1 MTTMAKRFMH
11 LLPPM
16 AVVLVGLL
24 LWTCVT
30 ALAAVGSPP
39 TGPCGPAT
47 AEEISSGKAPLA
59 GLWAPVQP
67 TVALPIAPSTF
78 TRFLPPIP
86 SSVRLDLLWG
96 NFVSRAPP
104 LS

>member
-1 MTTMAKRFMH
+1 MGKRFVR

-16 AVVLVGLL
+16 AAVLVGVVLGI
-24 LWTCVT
+24 CVT

-39 TGPCGPAT
+39 TGTCGPGT
-47 AEEISSGKAPLA
+47 AEEISSGKAPLV
-59 GLWAPVQP
+59 GLWAQAQP
-67 TVALPIAPSTF
+67 TVALPIPPSAF

-86 SSVRLDLLWG
+86 SPVRLDLLWG
-96 NFVSRAPP
+96 DFVSRAPP

>member
-1 MTTMAKRFMH
+1 MSQRSTHIISLMA
-11 LLPPM
+11 LVM
-16 AVVLVGLL
+16 AGLFL
-24 LWTCVT
+24 GTCVT

-39 TGPCGPAT
+39 TGTCGPGT
-47 AEEISSGKAPLA
+47 AEEISSGKAPLV

-67 TVALPIAPSTF
+67 TFALPIAPSTL

-96 NFVSRAPP
+96 DFVSRAPP